1 MNTAGLAAALGA
13 IAIYAGMFAVGRAG
27 AWNGLNGYDQTAI
40 RFVVTTL
47 LVLPFLWAAVLPAVR
62 RIGIGRLVAL
72 FALNGAPYS
81 AVFLGG
87 LVFAPVAYG
96 AALVPGLQP
105 VSVMVVA
112 LLWRGQ
118 RPALPNVLG
127 AAICLGGVLVML
139 LDRQVAGDSG
149 VPIGIGLFLLASAM
163 WGTYTVA
170 LKVWAIEPREALA
183 TNAPLSALLYLPIYL
198 LWQGP
203 TAVLAAPASAVLLQ
217 AVYQGVLVG
226 LVALILFTVA
236 VKKASSA
243 AVAALAPAMPV
254 MATLIGWL
262 FLNEQP
268 GGYQWAGLAIVTIGL
283 LVGALWPMLKA
294 RRQAAVA

>member
-13 IAIYAGMFAVGRAG
+13 VAIYAGMFAAGRAG
-27 AWNGLNGYDQTAI
+27 AWDGLNGYDQTAI
-40 RFVVTTL
+40 RFAVTTV
-47 LVLPFLWAAVLPAVR
+47 LVLPFLWAALMPAAR
-62 RIGIGRLVAL
+62 RIGIGRLFAL
-72 FALNGAPYS
+72 FVLNGAPYS

-105 VSVMVVA
+105 VAVMVVA

-139 LDRQVAGDSG
+139 LDRQVTGSTDL
-149 VPIGIGLFLLASAM
+149 PIGIGLFLLASAM

-170 LKVWAIEPREALA
+170 LKTWAIEPREALA
-183 TNAPLSALLYLPIYL
+183 TNAPLSALLYLPVYL

-203 TAVLAAPASAVLLQ
+203 EAVLAAPASAVLLQ

-236 VKKASSA
+236 VKTAGSA
-243 AVAALAPAMPV
+243 AVAALAPAIPV
-254 MATLIGWL
+254 LATLIGWAVL
-262 FLNEQP
+262 GERPN
-268 GGYQWAGLAIVTIGL
+268 GSQWAGLVIVTIGL
-283 LVGALWPMLKA
+283 LVGTLWPMLKA
-294 RRQAAVA
+294 RQQAMVA